1 MIFRVRCRYW
11 DYSGGV
17 TVEVPVDEPGA
28 VPPRRLEDVPAH
40 WRRWVR
46 GVPVASPPV
55 GDSRS

>member
-1 MIFRVRCRYW
+1 MIFRLRCRYW

-17 TVEVPVDEPGA
+17 TVEVPVDEPDA

-46 GVPVASPPV
+46 GVPVPQA
-55 GDSRS
+55 DK